1 MDETRFWTKCVQT
14 WLSNLNN
21 EFNLSNA
28 VDISFNT
35 GPREVQKV
43 ELIFKESASDVFYII
58 DSFTKTEQS
67 WADNTVQTI
76 QFSKSKITKVLSE
89 EQYFR
94 DFDNVPLS
102 AANR

>member
-1 MDETRFWTKCVQT
+1 MEC
-14 WLSNLNN
+14 
-21 EFNLSNA
+21 LSNA

-43 ELIFKESASDVFYII
+43 ELIFKESASDVP
-58 DSFTKTEQS
+58 SLTFTKTEQS

-102 AANR
+102 AVAQTLIVNRLAYANYVEGRY

>member
-1 MDETRFWTKCVQT
+1 
-14 WLSNLNN
+14 
-21 EFNLSNA
+21 
-28 VDISFNT
+28 
-35 GPREVQKV
+35 
-43 ELIFKESASDVFYII
+43 VFYII

-102 AANR
+102 AVAQTLIVNRLAYANYVEGY

>member
-1 MDETRFWTKCVQT
+1 M
-14 WLSNLNN
+14 L
-21 EFNLSNA
+21 NLSNA

-58 DSFTKTEQS
+58 DSTKTEQS

-102 AANR
+102 AVAQTLIVNRLAYANYVEGRILM

>member
-1 MDETRFWTKCVQT
+1 M
-14 WLSNLNN
+14 L
-21 EFNLSNA
+21 NLSNA

-43 ELIFKESASDVFYII
+43 ELIFKESASDVLYI

-102 AANR
+102 AVAQTLIVNRLAYATYVEGRILM

>member
-1 MDETRFWTKCVQT
+1 MECLIYQTR
-14 WLSNLNN
+14 
-21 EFNLSNA
+21 
-28 VDISFNT
+28 DISFNT

-76 QFSKSKITKVLSE
+76 QFSKSKITKEVLSE

-94 DFDNVPLS
+94 DFDSTIVSSGSNS
-102 AANR
+102 NR